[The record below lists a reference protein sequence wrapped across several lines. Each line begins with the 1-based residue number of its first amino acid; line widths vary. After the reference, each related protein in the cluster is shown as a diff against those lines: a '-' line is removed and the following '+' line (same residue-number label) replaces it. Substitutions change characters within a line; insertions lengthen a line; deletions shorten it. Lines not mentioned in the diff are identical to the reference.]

1 MPAQLIFIAKDAQGA
16 SGEKE
21 TKKQE
26 QKASDASS
34 DGKELDKPRR
44 FPTHRKIP
52 IGVLNV
58 VGQDP
63 VDIGSFAT
71 LDELLERAR
80 SCEISS
86 ERSNTVFGSVG
97 TIGGLGEERGLH
109 LLHDRLN
116 QLPKQLTI
124 IVQEEKRRA

>member
-1 MPAQLIFIAKDAQGA
+1 MPAQLIFIAKDAQEA
-16 SGEKE
+16 VGEKE
-21 TKKQE
+21 EKKQE

-34 DGKELDKPRR
+34 DTKESDKPRR
-44 FPTHRKIP
+44 FPKHRKIP

-71 LDELLERAR
+71 LDELLEKAR
-80 SCEISS
+80 SYEISP

-97 TIGGLGEERGLH
+97 SIAGLNEESGLH
-109 LLHDRLN
+109 SLHSRLN
-116 QLPKQLTI
+116 QLPNQLTI
-124 IVQEEKRRA
+124 IVQEKRRA